1 MKSKRYIIIGIVA
14 IVSLIFFVGVTFCGK
29 GHQWSNN
36 VVQGFKSLGL
46 KGNVKVIRTYKEIE
60 AFHGTV
66 VEVNYTER
74 FSDGY
79 FLDENL
85 RADIREY
92 NGEHISDFYPPLSTK
107 IEALLNDKE
116 KDLFDTVKF
125 NEFSFLLDV
134 YKMRPGFQREEDKIK
149 KDVANKIN
157 KLFDR

>member
-1 MKSKRYIIIGIVA
+1 MKSKRYTIIGIVA
-14 IVSLIFFVGVTFCGK
+14 IVSLIFFVVVTFCGK

-92 NGEHISDFYPPLSTK
+92 IMVSIFQIFILRYLQKSKHCSMTK
-107 IEALLNDKE
+107 KKTCLILLNSTS
-116 KDLFDTVKF
+116 LV
-125 NEFSFLLDV
+125 SC
-134 YKMRPGFQREEDKIK
+134 
-149 KDVANKIN
+149 
-157 KLFDR
+157 